1 MVDGVQL
8 VAAIIA
14 QEATVTAVPHFDGGN
29 TFVDRIIVTVDTADH
44 GRDRF
49 AGRARA
55 DALAI
60 GTAEAPGWLD
70 LGRGAH
76 HRARRPA
83 DAHPPWA
90 AGG

>member
-1 MVDGVQL
+1 MIAATSCTPSTMKLRWRGVL
-8 VAAIIA
+8 IAVA
-14 QEATVTAVPHFDGGN
+14 VGSGL
-29 TFVDRIIVTVDTADH
+29 DRIIVTVDTADY